1 MLSTRHLASHNPNP
15 RPGHHCPM
23 SIVHRVRGYDRV
35 IFRDETCIPGNP
47 LSLTHAAT
55 PPPLL
60 LQLGFDSTTA
70 TPSTFHSTETTT
82 PTDGM
87 APDLATQVLHALND
101 ATALPL
107 VSTDAFPNVESTVL
121 KGALDSLL
129 SRDMVA
135 YETLDKEVAILTE
148 EGAGIVK
155 DGSHEAKVYEAVC
168 KALDGLKITELAVSL
183 TSHIRGRGRVLSFV
197 GCCGC
202 GERKS
207 WTRQGIQGGLDQEGG

>member
-1 MLSTRHLASHNPNP
+1 MRNAL
-15 RPGHHCPM
+15 
-23 SIVHRVRGYDRV
+23 RVG
-35 IFRDETCIPGNP
+35 PGNS

-70 TPSTFHSTETTT
+70 TPPIFHSTDTTT

-129 SRDMVA
+129 SREMVT

-183 TSHIRGRGRVLSFV
+183 IIAHVGLRARTELCRVSWVRRAQRWDRARLSRRAGSRRRVTS
-197 GCCGC
+197 
-202 GERKS
+202 
-207 WTRQGIQGGLDQEGG
+207 W